1 VLAFQSAR
9 RALQCAAE
17 IQRAFARRNESVE
30 EPIRVRMGLHTGEAI
45 KDGDDF
51 FGKHVNLA
59 ARIAG
64 QAEGG
69 EILASSLLKE
79 LTASAGD
86 IAFSEGRQ
94 VWRRGRLPQTL
105 RSLSVAAR
113 SSTSSPNSSYQKNQ
127 SRRGLLSYAQ
137 TLI

>member
-1 VLAFQSAR
+1 VAAHDGFEVKSQGDGFMLAFQSAR

-17 IQRAFARRNESVE
+17 IQRAFARRNELAE

-45 KDGDDF
+45 KEGDDF

-86 IAFSEGRQ
+86 IAFSEGREVELKGLTGSHHVFQ
-94 VWRRGRLPQTL
+94 VAW
-105 RSLSVAAR
+105 V
-113 SSTSSPNSSYQKNQ
+113 
-127 SRRGLLSYAQ
+127 
-137 TLI
+137 